1 MLFNLI
7 FINNMRFYIMKKI
20 LIVTLLS
27 FALFANYASSQTIPA
42 PCDPDMSDCKLP
54 WSGLMML
61 TYNISPDCLVI
72 VFYVVRACTF
82 NEVQILKIESYG
94 SGCSSFPP
102 AFLIQESFQQI
113 TNLNQM
119 GYRPTQPGDC
129 YDYWLFSIA
138 SCWVTF
144 YCHGFCTPSPEP
156 YEVLLPCNG
165 TDCCAQQYRVC
176 RINQAYA
183 SINPIGGVI
192 APNECEESEMP
203 DTPPELEGL
212 VDSTSSCL
220 PYCDALNFT
229 TGEVT
234 RKGIYDNDEQVQS
247 CYILGN
253 DGLLLLNV
261 TTKEPKYL
269 SVNIVDLNGQLV
281 KGINLNEVNGTIQ
294 KDIDLSQYAFG
305 FYLINIYENN
315 ILLKTYKLLLKY

>member
-1 MLFNLI
+1 
-7 FINNMRFYIMKKI
+7 MKKL
-20 LIVTLLS
+20 LIVILLS
-27 FALFANYASSQTIPA
+27 FALFANYASSQTIPP

-54 WSGLMML
+54 WSSLRML

-72 VFYVVRACTF
+72 VFYVVRDCAPF
-82 NEVQILKIESYG
+82 KEVQILKIESYG

>member
-1 MLFNLI
+1 MQVRKL
-7 FINNMRFYIMKKI
+7 Y
-20 LIVTLLS
+20 
-27 FALFANYASSQTIPA
+27 PP

-72 VFYVVRACTF
+72 VFYVTRECSPF
-82 NEVQILKIESYG
+82 YEVQILKIESYG
-94 SGCSSFPP
+94 SGCSAFPP

-119 GYRPTQPGDC
+119 GYDPDEFNEC
-129 YDYWLFSIA
+129 SDYWLFSIA

-144 YCHGFCTPSPEP
+144 YCHGFCTPSPAP

-176 RINQAYA
+176 RLSDGTA
-183 SINPIGGVI
+183 SICPIGGVVS
-192 APNECEESEMP
+192 PNECEESEMP
-203 DTPPELEGL
+203 DIPPELEGL
-212 VDSTSSCL
+212 VDSTSGCL

-247 CYILGN
+247 SYILGN
-253 DGLLLLNV
+253 DGLLLLDV

-281 KGINLNEVNGTIQ
+281 KSLNLNEVNGTIQ
-294 KDIDLSQYAFG
+294 KNIDLSRCASG

-315 ILLKTYKLLLKY
+315 FLLKTYKLLLKY